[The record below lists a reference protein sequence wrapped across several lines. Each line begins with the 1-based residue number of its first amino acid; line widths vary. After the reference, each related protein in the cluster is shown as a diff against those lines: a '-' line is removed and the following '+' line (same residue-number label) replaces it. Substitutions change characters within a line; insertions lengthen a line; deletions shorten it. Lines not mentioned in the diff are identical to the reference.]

1 MGGPEKGERL
11 LVARQEDG
19 GAEQLEERVVAINR
33 VSKTVAGG
41 RRFHFSALVVVG
53 DRQGKVGVALGK
65 ATEVPEAIRK
75 AIQRAKKSMVE
86 VPMREGTIPHQ
97 VEGHFGPGLVILK
110 PAPPGT
116 GVIAGG
122 SVRAVVELAGIRDIV
137 AKVLGS
143 RNPVNVVYAAM
154 EGLRQLKRPEEVLT
168 VRGKVEAG
176 FTG

>member
-1 MGGPEKGERL
+1 M
-11 LVARQEDG
+11 VARQDEAQD
-19 GAEQLEERVVAINR
+19 QLEERVVAINR

-53 DRQGKVGVALGK
+53 NRQGQVGVALGK

-75 AIQRAKKSMVE
+75 GIQRAKKAMVD
-86 VPMREGTIPHQ
+86 VPLREGTIPHQ

-116 GVIAGG
+116 GIIAGG
-122 SVRAVVELAGIRDIV
+122 AVRAVVELAGIHDVV

-143 RNPVNVVYAAM
+143 RNPVNVVYATM
-154 EGLRQLKRPEEVLT
+154 EGLRRLKSPDEVML
-168 VRGKVEAG
+168 VRGKAEAG
-176 FTG
+176 LS